1 MPATPPLLL
10 FAKKVCYMSDE
21 VTDFCRPSA
30 FIRIDKTDLDSSNYV
45 KRRLVRCERV
55 LKDRDLRVSTQS
67 MKTNTPALK
76 VSPRFSPRL
85 TPILIA
91 VALIVWC
98 PLQTR
103 ANLIVNPGFET
114 GTFTGWTFN
123 PGPSSASGVDNSNP
137 HTGTYA
143 AVLDATTGPPPV
155 EELSQTVATT
165 PGTFYDVSF
174 WLSNSAS
181 AGSRSF
187 IASFG
192 GTTIALGGSP
202 AFPYTEFAFSV
213 QATGSSSVMDF
224 RDFNNGGAWYLDDI
238 SVTPRSVP
246 DNASTWM
253 LLLLGVSATF
263 GLNLRWPVARL

>member
-1 MPATPPLLL
+1 
-10 FAKKVCYMSDE
+10 
-21 VTDFCRPSA
+21 
-30 FIRIDKTDLDSSNYV
+30 
-45 KRRLVRCERV
+45 
-55 LKDRDLRVSTQS
+55 
-67 MKTNTPALK
+67 MKTGTPK
-76 VSPRFSPRL
+76 INVSSRFSLRL
-85 TPILIA
+85 TPILVA
-91 VALIVWC
+91 AALIAWC

-114 GTFTGWTFN
+114 GDFTGWTFN
-123 PGPSSASGVDNSNP
+123 PGPSSGSGVSSSNP
-137 HTGTYA
+137 HIGTYA

-174 WLSNSAS
+174 WLFNSAS
-181 AGSRSF
+181 GSNSF

-192 GTTIALGGSP
+192 GTTIAIGGSP
-202 AFPYTEFAFSV
+202 ASPYTEFAFTV

-224 RDFNNGGAWYLDDI
+224 RDFNNGGEWWLDDV

-246 DNASTWM
+246 DAASTWT

-263 GLNLRWPVARL
+263 GLNLLLGKPATTA